1 LKERDPYAFP
11 TRQLTVLDSIC
22 RNPPSIPSI
31 QPQTLNLFPSDV
43 NNPPTAICRFSEP
56 IAFNSI
62 LAYTYEMVKDLDG
75 AGDARDAPFYAGLL
89 VSAYAVAEA
98 LTAMGWGAL
107 SDRVGRKP
115 VVLAGLGGV
124 ALSSL
129 LFGLSTKY
137 WVALLARFVG
147 GALNGNVAVMQT
159 MVAEMVKVP
168 EHEPKAYATQPFV
181 WTLGGIIGSAMGGF
195 LAQPARFY
203 PDLFPADGLFGR
215 YPYLLPNL
223 VAVAVVVLAIVQGIF
238 FLEETNPRSAR
249 EAAAAADLAEQRD
262 GETAVVDDD
271 DEADENTPLTG
282 AAAAG
287 SASDRGRFGG
297 SSNSDSEATAARRRS
312 SIMSTSLAR
321 PQFIEEGLPVP
332 VQPNFDLRR
341 SSFGTVHA
349 IRVGHGSTTTAATD
363 AMAEV
368 REQHAAAAA
377 GQYDNS
383 ETTTT
388 SGTATP
394 TTSSSSTN
402 KKGRGGPKAF
412 NFTII
417 MLTVALVLV
426 SYHQMAFVTL
436 LPTHLLDDPTPG
448 YAGGGR
454 LDLHGGLGY
463 TVHDVGV
470 YLSVNGVL
478 GLLIQGLVFPPFVD
492 KVGVWRS
499 FVSMVV
505 LYPLAYLAMPFVSVF
520 SSGSA
525 QQSAL
530 IYFALVLQSFF
541 GIIVIP
547 CALILLKDATP
558 SPRVLGRV
566 NGLAMSGCCLARTV
580 SPPLV
585 GVIYA
590 AGGSAAAWFSCG
602 GFALLGIVQLAWVP
616 RTKSARE
623 LVAHVGVE
631 GGEGEVEGGNGN
643 GNGNGPPLVK
653 VDSVDR
659 PVSRH
664 SVDSVTRQLMEE
676 HNADRESRHSV
687 DSVTRQLQ
695 EEHSQWDGR

>member
-1 LKERDPYAFP
+1 MPQLKERDPHAFP
-11 TRQLTVLDSIC
+11 TQQLTVL
-22 RNPPSIPSI
+22 
-31 QPQTLNLFPSDV
+31 
-43 NNPPTAICRFSEP
+43 AICRFSEP

-75 AGDARDAPFYAGLL
+75 AGSARDAPFYAGLL

-115 VVLAGLGGV
+115 VVLVGLGGV

-129 LFGLSTKY
+129 LFGLSTNY

-223 VAVAVVVLAIVQGIF
+223 VAVVVVVLAIAQGVF

-249 EAAAAADLAEQRD
+249 EAAAREQECEVD
-262 GETAVVDDD
+262 TAIVE
-271 DEADENTPLTG
+271 DEEVDENTPLTSAT
-282 AAAAG
+282 AAAQAAG
-287 SASDRGRFGG
+287 ALGGRASGSGG
-297 SSNSDSEATAARRRS
+297 HHDSEATAARRRS
-312 SIMSTSLAR
+312 SVMSTSLSR

-332 VQPNFDLRR
+332 VQPSFDLRR

-368 REQHAAAAA
+368 REQH
-377 GQYDNS
+377 QYGTSSS
-383 ETTTT
+383 EPTTTT
-388 SGTATP
+388 SSSGTATP
-394 TTSSSSTN
+394 TSSSSQS
-402 KKGRGGPKAF
+402 KKSGKGKGKGSSAF
-412 NFTII
+412 NFTVI
-417 MLTVALVLV
+417 MLTVALILV

-436 LPTHLLDDPTPG
+436 LPTHLLDDPRPG

-454 LDLHGGLGY
+454 LDLRGGLGY

-505 LYPLAYLAMPFVSVF
+505 LYPLAYIVMPFVSVF
-520 SSGSA
+520 PSSAGGSGSS

-530 IYFALVLQSFF
+530 IYLALVLQSIF

-590 AGGSAAAWFSCG
+590 AGGSAAAWFSCA
-602 GFALLGIVQLAWVP
+602 GFALLGILQLAWVP
-616 RTKSARE
+616 RSKNARD
-623 LVAHVGVE
+623 LVVVE
-631 GGEGEVEGGNGN
+631 VENALVRVDSRQVDGDGQRQNGGGEQ
-643 GNGNGPPLVK
+643 
-653 VDSVDR
+653 R
-659 PVSRH
+659 
-664 SVDSVTRQLMEE
+664 
-676 HNADRESRHSV
+676 
-687 DSVTRQLQ
+687 
-695 EEHSQWDGR
+695 